1 MFKLLWV
8 RTWEKLGFAHL
19 RAREGRLEE
28 RDTGERRQEGVNL
41 GTTWMDLVRIY
52 SLGVWSEWRTSQNEA
67 YYSLVWINVRCCNEA
82 CLCLYRKYFHLTY
95 FPLWN
100 CENGRLV
107 ACHFRLQDEK
117 EKWVGAEYQWLWW
130 ECELILLGE
139 EMVCISYDWIQLQL
153 RKKPSKGWFKQRIGT
168 VFQVTMGDSGSFC
181 LIALCV
187 WLLSSWLQGCCSST
201 DLLSTFQE
209 RKEKGQ
215 MHESV
220 LFWTA
225 FPEAPSSDFCQGWV
239 TWSHLAAR
247 ESRKCRF

>member
-28 RDTGERRQEGVNL
+28 RDTGERRQEGLNL

-107 ACHFRLQDEK
+107 ACHFRLQEEK

-153 RKKPSKGWFKQRIGT
+153 RKNPPRSGLNKELVQCFKLPWGTQVPSVFMIARLLFFYRPLVHVPGKKGKRPDAWICPLLN
-168 VFQVTMGDSGSFC
+168 SFPRSP
-181 LIALCV
+181 IQ
-187 WLLSSWLQGCCSST
+187 WLLPGVGHVVT
-201 DLLSTFQE
+201 LSCK
-209 RKEKGQ
+209 R
-215 MHESV
+215 V
-220 LFWTA
+220 
-225 FPEAPSSDFCQGWV
+225 
-239 TWSHLAAR
+239 
-247 ESRKCRF
+247 

>member
-107 ACHFRLQDEK
+107 ACHFRLQEEK

-139 EMVCISYDWIQLQL
+139 EMVCISYDWIQLQDNCL
-153 RKKPSKGWFKQRIGT
+153 FIIHYFYFR
-168 VFQVTMGDSGSFC
+168 FQFIFLNSDSLC
-181 LIALCV
+181 LVIV
-187 WLLSSWLQGCCSST
+187 
-201 DLLSTFQE
+201 
-209 RKEKGQ
+209 
-215 MHESV
+215 
-220 LFWTA
+220 
-225 FPEAPSSDFCQGWV
+225 
-239 TWSHLAAR
+239 
-247 ESRKCRF
+247 

>member
-107 ACHFRLQDEK
+107 ACHFRLQEEK

-153 RKKPSKGWFKQRIGT
+153 RKNPPRSGLNKELVQCFKLPWGT
-168 VFQVTMGDSGSFC
+168 QVP
-181 LIALCV
+181 
-187 WLLSSWLQGCCSST
+187 
-201 DLLSTFQE
+201 
-209 RKEKGQ
+209 
-215 MHESV
+215 SV
-220 LFWTA
+220 LLLYHHLG
-225 FPEAPSSDFCQGWV
+225 SCCLCGWNNISILQPREGAV
-239 TWSHLAAR
+239 GKRKWKVNSLSLRMWPGSCILPPALISLAHSPQSHLTA
-247 ESRKCRF
+247 EE

>member
-153 RKKPSKGWFKQRIGT
+153 RKNPPRSGLNKELVQCFKLPWGTQVPSVLLRCVCG
-168 VFQVTMGDSGSFC
+168 FC
-181 LIALCV
+181 PHDYKAAVLLQTSCPRSRKERKKARCMN
-187 WLLSSWLQGCCSST
+187 LSSFEQ
-201 DLLSTFQE
+201 LSQ
-209 RKEKGQ
+209 KP
-215 MHESV
+215 H
-220 LFWTA
+220 
-225 FPEAPSSDFCQGWV
+225 PV
-239 TWSHLAAR
+239 TSAR
-247 ESRKCRF
+247 GGSRGHT